1 MVSLVV
7 FPAVTLQYKYAGND
21 QFLLRVK
28 DNLGTGSVY
37 QFNSTVMYYTTDPNY
52 LVNSGDNGVF
62 YILISGENLKK
73 TAGGEYEVADNG
85 SLVLTEDAYKLLKS
99 VPGTRVELP
108 VSYDIN
114 GDGAVNIADANIVYQ
129 MTQYT
134 GNYYPDLSDEQRLLA
149 DQNTSQTDTDN
160 DHRAS
165 ITDVHAIVS
174 AINGENTANP

>member
-1 MVSLVV
+1 MGDHKSLS
-7 FPAVTLQYKYAGND
+7 D
-21 QFLLRVK
+21 
-28 DNLGTGSVY
+28 SC
-37 QFNSTVMYYTTDPNY
+37 
-52 LVNSGDNGVF
+52 
-62 YILISGENLKK
+62 
-73 TAGGEYEVADNG
+73 
-85 SLVLTEDAYKLLKS
+85 
-99 VPGTRVELP
+99 
-108 VSYDIN
+108 DIN
-114 GDGAVNIADANIVYQ
+114 GDGTVNIADANIVYQ